1 MRPLSPVDSTF
12 LTAETRQTP
21 MHVGSLLLLRPPRG
35 SGEGYLQELC
45 RDFSSV
51 AEFRPPFD
59 QKLVHPP
66 SRLGMPHWETDREL
80 DAEYH
85 FRHSALP
92 HPGRYREL
100 FVLVSRLHGTLLD
113 RSRPLFEYHIIEGLE
128 SGQFAIYA
136 KVHHAVLDGIA
147 GMKLLKASLS
157 ESEDER
163 KPYPWSREADG
174 LRPKR
179 ERSGGALDARKVL
192 EMAQAQLG
200 TVPGVA
206 RAAVRALESFAK
218 PRDERMAMPFD
229 APRSAINAPITG
241 ARRFVA
247 QSYALDRVDRIR
259 AAYGA
264 TVNDIILAMCASALR
279 RYLQEFGGGVPD
291 KPLTAMTPI
300 SFRPEGAEG
309 LGNAVTAVLV
319 NLGTHVADPL
329 ARLELIRTSMTDG
342 KNLVKGLTLAEVTLF
357 TSLTFA
363 PLMAPTMFGV
373 SGRMPATNLIIS
385 NVPGPTKRL
394 YWNGA
399 LMEGMYPVSIV
410 THGLAMNITVTSYAG
425 SLDFGIVAC
434 RRTVPRVQRLIDFL
448 EEGLAELERGAG
460 L

>member
-1 MRPLSPVDSTF
+1 
-12 LTAETRQTP
+12 
-21 MHVGSLLLLRPPRG
+21 
-35 SGEGYLQELC
+35 
-45 RDFSSV
+45 
-51 AEFRPPFD
+51 
-59 QKLVHPP
+59 
-66 SRLGMPHWETDREL
+66 
-80 DAEYH
+80 
-85 FRHSALP
+85 
-92 HPGRYREL
+92 
-100 FVLVSRLHGTLLD
+100 
-113 RSRPLFEYHIIEGLE
+113 
-128 SGQFAIYA
+128 
-136 KVHHAVLDGIA
+136 
-147 GMKLLKASLS
+147 
-157 ESEDER
+157 
-163 KPYPWSREADG
+163 
-174 LRPKR
+174 
-179 ERSGGALDARKVL
+179 
-192 EMAQAQLG
+192 
-200 TVPGVA
+200 
-206 RAAVRALESFAK
+206 VRALESFAK